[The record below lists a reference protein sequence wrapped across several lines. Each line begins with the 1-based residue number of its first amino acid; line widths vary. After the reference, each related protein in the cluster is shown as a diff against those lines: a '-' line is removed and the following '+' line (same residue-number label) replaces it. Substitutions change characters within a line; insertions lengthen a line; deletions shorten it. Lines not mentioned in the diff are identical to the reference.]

1 MNDAKP
7 RLVMVGNGMVGHRF
21 LETLVSDSPN
31 FAITAFSEEPRGD
44 YNLDGDNTSDDARTF
59 TIVDC
64 DTVSIP

>member
-1 MNDAKP
+1 
-7 RLVMVGNGMVGHRF
+7 MVGHRF